1 VTAVTTTV
9 WDARDDR
16 RWPLRLGV
24 VVVLAL
30 VLHLALVR
38 FAGGSLWSGL
48 GVVLLAVAT
57 AWRDARL
64 RVRLTPD
71 GVEVRRLRT
80 TLYRY
85 AEIDTVRESPDGA
98 DSGPSVWIRLR
109 GAVPQSEP
117 EILRPPPG
125 WGEPDRA
132 RALTD
137 VVAEVQARVDTA
149 RTGDAG
155 PVPGPLGVPPAG

>member
-1 VTAVTTTV
+1 VTTLPTTV

-16 RWPLRLGV
+16 RWPLRLALL
-24 VVVLAL
+24 VVLA
-30 VLHLALVR
+30 VGLHLLLVR
-38 FAGGSLWSGL
+38 FAGGNLWSGL
-48 GVVLLAVAT
+48 GVVLVAVAT
-57 AWRDARL
+57 AWRDTRL

-85 AEIDTVRESPDGA
+85 SEIDTVQAAPAWA
-98 DSGPSVWIRLR
+98 DTSGSVWIRVR

-117 EILRPPPG
+117 EVLRPPPG
-125 WGEPDRA
+125 WGRPDRA

-137 VVAEVQARVDTA
+137 LVAQVQAHVAST
-149 RTGDAG
+149 RTGAG
-155 PVPGPLGVPPAG
+155 GSPGGQVPEPPAG